1 MMYFRDVLKQYLQ
14 ACKCLKVHK
23 EQVDAVGEYT
33 PMDKLFDKA
42 LKDEMEWTM
51 REIIKRTG
59 YQNELREIT
68 PDGKESL
75 VDEVHALAED
85 LVRCAARFPSLID
98 MKAAVKEIQRMLETC
113 YTVEDVVAFRNKMMD
128 KYPEFFRTNDSYIQM
143 R

>member
-1 MMYFRDVLKQYLQ
+1 MYFRDVLKQYLQ
-14 ACKCLKVHK
+14 ACKCLQVHK
-23 EQVDAVGEYT
+23 EQIDAVGEYT

-59 YQNELREIT
+59 YQNELREIM
-68 PDGKESL
+68 PDGKRDF

-85 LVRCAARFPSLID
+85 LVRCAARFTSLID

-113 YTVEDVVAFRNKMMD
+113 YTVEEVVAFRNKMMD
-128 KYPEFFRTNDSYIQM
+128 KYPEFFRANDSYIQM